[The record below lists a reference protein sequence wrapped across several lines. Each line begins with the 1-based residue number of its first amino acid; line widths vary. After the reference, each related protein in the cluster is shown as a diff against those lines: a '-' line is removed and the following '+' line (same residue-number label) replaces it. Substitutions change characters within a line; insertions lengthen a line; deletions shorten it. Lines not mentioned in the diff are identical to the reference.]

1 MPLNFVQPMGHINS
15 LNNKILYGKTG
26 ELCSSLLYTSRVQGD
41 YLHCMTQ
48 CCYKTHYLY

>member
-26 ELCSSLLYTSRVQGD
+26 ELCSSLLYTSRVQGTIRADRAD
-41 YLHCMTQ
+41 YAYHDT
-48 CCYKTHYLY
+48 

>member
-41 YLHCMTQ
+41 YNLDQ
-48 CCYKTHYLY
+48 